1 LAYSNQVNAFAT
13 GHSVAMTTAMLSFV
27 RNDDELA
34 IVLGHELA
42 HRILGH
48 PPMRTE
54 DGLLAA
60 FGIKAGDLWRREAE
74 ADRLGLRLAAAAGYD
89 LDAAIPFWRRY
100 LGKYDWYPQLF
111 RSHPS
116 LKARERIVREEM
128 QAIARE
134 P

>member
-1 LAYSNQVNAFAT
+1 
-13 GHSVAMTTAMLSFV
+13 MLSFV

-48 PPMRTE
+48 PPTRTE

-60 FGIKAGDLWRREAE
+60 FGFKAGDLWRREAE
-74 ADRLGLRLAAAAGYD
+74 ADRLGLRLAAAAGYV
-89 LDAAIPFWRRY
+89 LAAAIPFWQRY

-116 LKARERIVREEM
+116 LKARERIVREEI

-134 P
+134 H

>member
-1 LAYSNQVNAFAT
+1 MLAF
-13 GHSVAMTTAMLSFV
+13 L

-42 HRILGH
+42 HQILGH
-48 PPMRTE
+48 PPMRDA

-60 FGIKAGDLWRREAE
+60 FGINAGEIWRREAE

-89 LDAAIPFWRRY
+89 LSAAIPFWRRY
-100 LGKYDWYPQLF
+100 LRKYDWYPQLF

-116 LKARERIVREEM
+116 LKAREKIVREALE
-128 QAIARE
+128 QIARE
-134 P
+134 KETGR